1 MTVRAQ
7 YAKEK
12 NSVLDKGLQM
22 VREQCSAGRATT
34 YVRTC
39 TYVQLVE
46 YVRTYVCNFREQNQ
60 RTYVLTYVR
69 LLVCCW
75 LIWGQIAQCNGQRRF
90 GVKITPLSTLKLRR
104 SKHKLML
111 QVRTPL
117 STLKLS
123 TYVRFLRFFP
133 NDCASSMV
141 PRPKPWPKPNKVSLQ
156 SYVGTSV

>member
-1 MTVRAQ
+1 MARLMTIVTLLQQAMTVRAH

-34 YVRTC
+34 YVRVR
-39 TYVQLVE
+39 TYSWGVAVE

-90 GVKITPLSTLKLRR
+90 GVKF
-104 SKHKLML
+104 KH
-111 QVRTPL
+111 QT
-117 STLKLS
+117 
-123 TYVRFLRFFP
+123 
-133 NDCASSMV
+133 
-141 PRPKPWPKPNKVSLQ
+141 
-156 SYVGTSV
+156 